1 MKTSQVARLAKIALC
16 TAFIITGAGCAAFR
30 MNVSEV
36 DPNARKHFD
45 EDYDQTDL
53 KDLSKTITDQLLN
66 SAFLQNQPKPPV
78 MMIAPLANNTDEHID
93 TKSLTDKMRVALIQ
107 SGKVRFV
114 NEARRKEI
122 MQEQGFQ
129 AANVTPGQNA
139 AIGKQLGVKYML
151 TGSFS
156 KIAKKSGKQVR
167 VSKTYYSYYKLTME
181 VTDVETGE
189 IVWIAE
195 HEIAREARK
204 PLIGW

>member
-1 MKTSQVARLAKIALC
+1 MKAQQFTRLATISLCAAALLS
-16 TAFIITGAGCAAFR
+16 GAGCAAFR
-30 MNVSEV
+30 MSVAEV
-36 DPNARKHFD
+36 DPDKKLHFD

-53 KDLSKTITDQLLN
+53 KELSKTITEQLLN
-66 SAFLQNQPKPPV
+66 SNFLQNQDKPPV

-114 NEARRKEI
+114 NEVRRKEI

-156 KIAKKSGKQVR
+156 KIEKNTGRQVR
-167 VSKTYYSYYKLTME
+167 VSKTYFSYYKLTME
-181 VTDVETGE
+181 VTDIESGE

-195 HEIAREARK
+195 HEIARQARK

>member
-1 MKTSQVARLAKIALC
+1 MMTFNKLAGVARVGLGVSFLMA
-16 TAFIITGAGCAAFR
+16 GGCAAFR
-30 MNVSEV
+30 MSVTDVN
-36 DPNARKHFD
+36 PNDGRHYNQN
-45 EDYDQTDL
+45 YDQTDL
-53 KDLSKTITDQLLN
+53 KMLSATITQQLLD
-66 SAFLQNQPKPPV
+66 SPFLANQTKTPV

-93 TKSLTDKMRVALIQ
+93 TKSLTDKMRVSLIQ

-114 NEARRKEI
+114 NETRRKEI
-122 MQEQGFQ
+122 MDEQGFQ

-139 AIGKQLGVKYML
+139 AIGQQLGVNYML

-156 KIAKKSGKQVR
+156 KIEKKSGKQVR
-167 VSKTYYSYYKLTME
+167 VSKKYFSYYKLTME
-181 VTDVETGE
+181 VNDITTGE